1 MSGRLQEAWRWWI
14 DGLVDAVLLVE
25 ARVRRDRPVRL
36 VGVDGGW
43 VIAHAGGRLGRR
55 RLVAGPRGLAPA
67 RLAEAI
73 AGRSIEV
80 VIRPEEVVTRR
91 LGPLPPESRPYV
103 EGIVTHQLERMT
115 PWLAADTL
123 TSHRIETVGP
133 DDPRLMVTVDAT
145 SRALQAEIVVAMA
158 RLAPKELHL
167 VRPATEASPE
177 VALPIA
183 AADHA
188 AKRRRLSTGVTIGLA
203 ALALIAVATGW
214 WIVSATAAID
224 AQVAETEER
233 IDAYRRRLAPT
244 AGAAASDRDIV
255 AALSRD
261 TPMAVI
267 ALENLSA
274 VLPDDTHL
282 TSLQIGRGRLRMIG
296 ITRDITAL
304 TRAVEAAPAFSEPSF
319 SAPTVRLSQGDRFT
333 LDLTVAGTVGGRR

>member
-25 ARVRRDRPVRL
+25 ARIRRDRPVRL

-55 RLVAGPRGLAPA
+55 RLVPGPQGLAPA
-67 RLAEAI
+67 RLAEKI
-73 AGRSIEV
+73 TGRSIEV
-80 VIRPEEVVTRR
+80 VIRPEEVITRR

-145 SRALQAEIVVAMA
+145 SRALQAEIVAAMA

-167 VRPATEASPE
+167 VRPATGESPE

-183 AADHA
+183 AADRA
-188 AKRRRLSTGVTIGLA
+188 AKRRRLSNGATIALA
-203 ALALIAVATGW
+203 ALALIAVAVGW
-214 WIVSATAAID
+214 WIVSEASALD

-244 AGAAASDRDIV
+244 AAAATDRDIV

-261 TPMAVI
+261 TPMSVI

-282 TSLQIGRGRLRMIG
+282 TSLQIGRGKLRMVG

-304 TRAVEAAPAFSEPSF
+304 TRAVETAPAFTEPSF
-319 SAPTVRLSQGDRFT
+319 SAPTVRLAQGDRFT
-333 LDLTVAGTVGGRR
+333 LDLTVAGAGGGKR